1 MSIASLLVDDEEFE
15 PIHCSE
21 EVIEGL
27 LRARGSLMFPGFTYY
42 DFRPPIPS
50 ATGTRHPDG
59 ALLSVGFDQWW
70 VIEVEVHRHSVVDH
84 IEPQLSALRDGLY
97 GPAAFRY
104 LERHDG
110 FLASDFQGVDQWRPS
125 FLLIV
130 DEATAE
136 IRAAAS
142 RCEFVVIEC
151 AVFRS
156 RFNRY
161 AIAVN
166 GDRPRRDVRPLPPGI
181 GVVVDHEAGVCL
193 LRPVLDVPI
202 PDAVPAEIVIG
213 DRAVEKRLTADEK
226 CVALPLE
233 PSDIEALLG
242 SAAPYHLTFDG
253 HLLPLST
260 VLNQSQGGSC

>member
-1 MSIASLLVDDEEFE
+1 LSIASLLVDDEEFE

-21 EVIEGL
+21 EVLEGL
-27 LRARGSLMFPGFTYY
+27 LRARGSHLFPGFTYY

-50 ATGTRHPDG
+50 VTGTRHPDG
-59 ALLSVGFDQWW
+59 ALLSARFDQWW
-70 VIEVEVHRHSVVDH
+70 VVEVEVHRHSVVDH
-84 IEPQLSALRDGLY
+84 IEPQLSGLRDGFY

-110 FLASDFQGVDQWRPS
+110 FLASDFHGVDRWQPS

-142 RCEFVVIEC
+142 RCEFIVIEC

-166 GDRPRRDVRPLPPGI
+166 G
-181 GVVVDHEAGVCL
+181 AGVCL

-202 PDAVPAEIVIG
+202 PDAIPPEIIIG
-213 DRAVEKRLTADEK
+213 DRAVAKRITAHKES
-226 CVALPLE
+226 VAVPLAKTE
-233 PSDIEALLG
+233 IESLLG
-242 SAAPYHLTFDG
+242 SVPPYHLTFDG
-253 HLLPLST
+253 HLLSLST
-260 VLNQSQGGSC
+260 ETSRVPRR

>member
-1 MSIASLLVDDEEFE
+1 LSIASLLVDDEEFE

-21 EVIEGL
+21 EVLEGL
-27 LRARGSLMFPGFTYY
+27 LRARGSHLFPGFTYY

-50 ATGTRHPDG
+50 VTGTRHPDG
-59 ALLSVGFDQWW
+59 ALLSARFDQWW
-70 VIEVEVHRHSVVDH
+70 VVEVEVHRHSVVDH
-84 IEPQLSALRDGLY
+84 IEPQLSGLRDGFY

-110 FLASDFQGVDQWRPS
+110 FLASDFHGVDRWQPS

-142 RCEFVVIEC
+142 RCEFIVIEC

-181 GVVVDHEAGVCL
+181 DVVVDDEAGVCL

-202 PDAVPAEIVIG
+202 PDAIPPEIIIG
-213 DRAVEKRLTADEK
+213 DRAVAKRITAHKES
-226 CVALPLE
+226 VAVPLAKTE
-233 PSDIEALLG
+233 IESLLG
-242 SAAPYHLTFDG
+242 SVPPYHLTFDG
-253 HLLPLST
+253 HLLSLST
-260 VLNQSQGGSC
+260 ETSRVPRR